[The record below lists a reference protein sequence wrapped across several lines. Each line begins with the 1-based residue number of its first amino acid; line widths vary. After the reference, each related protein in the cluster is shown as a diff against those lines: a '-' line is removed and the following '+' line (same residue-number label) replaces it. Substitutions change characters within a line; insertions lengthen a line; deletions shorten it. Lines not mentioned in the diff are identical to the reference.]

1 MKKKITIITLVA
13 VLALSMFAFTACDE
27 EDGAEQVQLGYV
39 NWAEGVAMNY
49 LAHAILEDEMGYEVE
64 STVADVGPI
73 FSSIAEGDYDAFV
86 DAWLPVTHEEYME
99 NFGDD
104 VEDLGYNFEGA
115 RIGLVVPTYVDIDS
129 IEEMNDVA
137 DNFDGDIIGIGPGAG
152 IMTATGNAIDEYGL
166 DFSLVES
173 SGPVMAATL
182 SEAIEDEEWVVVT
195 GWEPHWKFAEWDLK
209 FLEDPDGVYG
219 AVENIHSVVR
229 DDLRD
234 EMPEVVEFLENFYL
248 DSDQLGDLMGA
259 MEEHQEDMDELEI
272 ARDWMED
279 NRDLIESWLP

>member
-166 DFSLVES
+166 DFTLVES